1 MPPVYRARHCRRRDR
16 TDSQRRTHGRRRQ
29 HTTVDLPG
37 SLTIRVIRTLFAA
50 DAQVANWHST
60 VRLWPERRFSVAAGT
75 TDLGGEKAFEMAR
88 SLEPHEARSISTR
101 QFHVLFGSR
110 YWRAKAPILRQ
121 QRTAPA
127 MMAAGMHTQKNSLH
141 NTLRPRALK
150 NESPM
155 GETLMGRNEKK

>member
-75 TDLGGEKAFEMAR
+75 TDLGGEKAFEMAWLLGRHERER
-88 SLEPHEARSISTR
+88 S
-101 QFHVLFGSR
+101 Q
-110 YWRAKAPILRQ
+110 RANFTCYLAPDTGAAPNPAAAEDGAGNDGGRKAHPEKL
-121 QRTAPA
+121 APQDVE
-127 MMAAGMHTQKNSLH
+127 AAG
-141 NTLRPRALK
+141 A
-150 NESPM
+150 
-155 GETLMGRNEKK
+155 